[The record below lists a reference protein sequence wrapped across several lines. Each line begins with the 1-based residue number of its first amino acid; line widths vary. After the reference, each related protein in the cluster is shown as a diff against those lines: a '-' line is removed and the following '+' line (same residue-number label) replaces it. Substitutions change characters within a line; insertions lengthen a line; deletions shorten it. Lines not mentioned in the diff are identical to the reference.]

1 MKLNG
6 SAEFIQKA
14 KEAVYLMV
22 IEGLDPTDHVEFT
35 IDDVYVVNSQYVLGS
50 QKAQLSTTL
59 PDGKYYEVTYND
71 AKEEMYVDGY
81 VKFNKHLIK

>member
-14 KEAVYLMV
+14 KEAVYMMV